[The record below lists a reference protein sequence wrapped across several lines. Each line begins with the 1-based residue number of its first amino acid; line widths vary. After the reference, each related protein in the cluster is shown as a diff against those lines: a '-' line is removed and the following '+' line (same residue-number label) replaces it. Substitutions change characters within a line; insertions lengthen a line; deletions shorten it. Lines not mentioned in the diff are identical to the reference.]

1 MGFFD
6 WLWNKPATPATPPSD
21 TPIFDA
27 ALPLPLVKRGTGPS
41 AACIALIE
49 KSEGC
54 ATTAYV
60 DVDGSY
66 VLGYGCKIFDGL
78 PVVKG
83 QTCTAAAADRNCRT
97 QASKCAMAILSL
109 VKHSLT
115 QGQLDALV
123 DFVYNV
129 GIGSLQQSTLLRTL
143 IAGQPVTESMFTNW
157 DKITKDGQLVVLPAL
172 LVRRQAEYQLF
183 IG

>member
-1 MGFFD
+1 M
-6 WLWNKPATPATPPSD
+6 PP
-21 TPIFDA
+21 TGP
-27 ALPLPLVKRGTGPS
+27 PTGPS

-54 ATTAYV
+54 ALTAYP

-66 VLGYGCKIFDGL
+66 VIGYGCKIYNGI

-83 QTCTAAAADRNCRT
+83 QMTTATEADQNCRT
-97 QASKCAMAILSL
+97 HATQYAVMILSS
-109 VKHSLT
+109 VKVPIT
-115 QGQLDALV
+115 QGQLDGLI

-129 GIGSLQQSTLLRTL
+129 GFGALQSSTLFRTFNV
-143 IAGQPVTESMFTNW
+143 GQTVTAAMFTTWN
-157 DKITKDGQLVVLPAL
+157 KITKNGQLVVLPAL
-172 LVRRQAEYQLF
+172 TIRRQAEYQLF